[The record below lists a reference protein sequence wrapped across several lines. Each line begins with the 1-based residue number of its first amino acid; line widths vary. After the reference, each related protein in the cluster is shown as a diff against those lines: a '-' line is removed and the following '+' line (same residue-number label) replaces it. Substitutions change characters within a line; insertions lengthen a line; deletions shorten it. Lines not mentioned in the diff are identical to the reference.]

1 MRGRYGNFPKHIELF
16 DLFEDFRED
25 PDILEELSEASDAGM
40 DYLLEGSGAPEGRVS
55 FPFFLQTMIRTR
67 LRSRFTTAASVW
79 DQYVGEETA
88 QDFREHTVH
97 SLGPIEGIRGIPEFG
112 EYPRLRSSEEGGP
125 SFMVG
130 KYGGIYAITY
140 ELIVNDDTGLM
151 LDRIPGELGEE
162 MANYLNQAVVAF
174 IESNPTYIDGDPFF
188 GEAHGNEVTGA
199 DADPT
204 EDNLAALLDILRLR
218 RNKQGRVLNLKP
230 RRLLVRNPSTKLV
243 FDKIIRSQT
252 TGVRAD
258 AKDMAE
264 AGTKFAPGTDNPLA
278 NAIPADAT
286 IEDPYLND
294 PNDYYLLADA
304 DKRPP
309 FVAAFLRGQK
319 VPYIFQKDDGMNG
332 LGGGGKDPYLM
343 NIDEIPFKIRHVWG
357 VAAGEPFAAIRARPS

>member
-16 DLFEDFRED
+16 DLFEDFRDD
-25 PDILEELSEASDAGM
+25 PDILEELAEASSDGL

-55 FPFFLQTMIRTR
+55 FPFFLQTMIRTK
-67 LRSRFTTAASVW
+67 LRKQFTVAASVW
-79 DQYVGEETA
+79 DQYVGTETA

-97 SLGPIEGIRGIPEFG
+97 SLGPIRGIKGIPEYG
-112 EYPRLRSSEEGGP
+112 EYPRLRSYEEGGP

-140 ELIVNDDTGLM
+140 ELIVNDDTGMM
-151 LDRIPGELGEE
+151 LDKIPSDLGEA
-162 MANYLNQAVVAF
+162 MADYVNQAVVAF
-174 IESNPTYIDGDPFF
+174 VESNPTYIDGNPFF
-188 GEAHGNEVTGA
+188 GEKHGNEVTGES
-199 DADPT
+199 ADPT

-218 RNKQGRVLNLKP
+218 RDSHNRPLNIKP
-230 RRLLVRNPSTKLV
+230 RRLLVRNPSTKLL

-252 TGVRAD
+252 TGVRRD
-258 AKDMAE
+258 AKEMGE
-264 AGTKFAPGTDNPLA
+264 AGDLFAPGTDNPLV

-294 PNDYYLLADA
+294 PNDWYLLADA

-309 FVAAFLRGQK
+309 FVVAFLRNQK
-319 VPYIFQKDDGMNG
+319 VPYIFQKDDGMSS
-332 LGGGGKDPYLM
+332 LGAGGKDPYLM
-343 NIDEIPFKIRHVWG
+343 NVDEIPFKIRHVWG

>member
-16 DLFEDFRED
+16 DLYEDFRED
-25 PDILEELSEASDAGM
+25 PDILAELAEADEQGM
-40 DYLLEGSGAPEGRVS
+40 GYLLEGSGAPEGRVS

-67 LRSRFTTAASVW
+67 LRKAFTVAAPVW

-97 SLGPIEGIRGIPEFG
+97 SLGPIEGLRGIPEFG

-140 ELIVNDDTGLM
+140 ELIVNDDTGMM
-151 LDRIPGELGEE
+151 LDRIPSELGEE
-162 MANYLNQAVVAF
+162 MSNYLNQAVVAF
-174 IESNPTYIDGDPFF
+174 IESNPTYIDGNPFF
-188 GEAHGNEVTGA
+188 GEAHGNEVTGL

-218 RNKQGRVLNLKP
+218 RNKQGRPLNLKA

-252 TGVRAD
+252 TGVSRD
-258 AKDMAE
+258 AKEMAE
-264 AGTKFAPGTDNPLA
+264 AGDRFAPGNLNPLA

-294 PNDYYLLADA
+294 PNDWYLMADA

-319 VPYIFQKDDGMNG
+319 VPYIFQKDDGMNS
-332 LGGGGKDPYLM
+332 LGSGGKDPYLM
-343 NIDEIPFKIRHVWG
+343 NVDEIPFKIRHVWG